1 MKKFFLTWLI
11 CFSIP
16 MLAQDN
22 EQVIQTT
29 MEQMFQEVFSNL
41 DKSKVDKYFT
51 PDVMLFENME
61 IMNYDSILEFIE
73 NTKNN
78 FESDENK
85 NHVFKRI
92 NQFEFLKTQVKND
105 HAWISYKNKATFTMD
120 GTQIAELNWLESAN
134 LIRTPEGWK
143 IQFLHST
150 LIK

>member
-16 MLAQDN
+16 MLAQNN

-29 MEQMFQEVFSNL
+29 LEQMFQEVFSNL

-92 NQFEFLKTQVKND
+92 NQFEFLKTQVKDD

-120 GTQIAELNWLESAN
+120 GTQIAELNWLGSAN